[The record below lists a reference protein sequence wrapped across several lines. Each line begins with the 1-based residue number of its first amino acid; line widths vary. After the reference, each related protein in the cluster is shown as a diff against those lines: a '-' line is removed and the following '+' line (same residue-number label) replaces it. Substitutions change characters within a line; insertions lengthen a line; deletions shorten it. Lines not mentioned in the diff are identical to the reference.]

1 MNDRLRYLLGEA
13 VNALRNQNSVAA
25 ELFLNQ
31 AYKLDPK
38 SIDVLRLLGIYEVQ
52 RKDYDKALTLFKKAF
67 KNAPK
72 NALLASN
79 IGNVYLEQKHFLR
92 ALEFYEKAISL
103 DVNYAEAY
111 SNKGNVLQELNR
123 YPEAIVS
130 YDQAIQLD
138 PMDAKTYVNKGNAL
152 LESGQLTDAIQA
164 YDDAIQLQPDHYLA
178 YWHKSLALLLSGNLE
193 DGFSLYE
200 SRWGNGDEFKF
211 SGVRRGFT
219 EKLWLGEESLQGKTI
234 LIYCEQGLG
243 DALQF
248 ARYVELVAQLGAKV
262 ILEAPK
268 SLNEVFSNLSGVSQ
282 IINRG
287 NNLPEFDFY
296 CPIISLPF
304 AFKTNLNSIP
314 SKSAYFKADMNKV
327 EDWVKKLGPKT
338 KPRIGIAW
346 SSTSNFKNDAKRSL
360 SLSEFLVALPDKGYE
375 YVCLQKEIKDC
386 DKETLASHGDI
397 RFFGDDLQSFGDT
410 AALIECVDLVIST
423 CTSIPHLSAS
433 LGKETW
439 ILLSFIPDW
448 RWLLNREDSPW
459 YPSVKLFRQD
469 KLNNWDGV
477 LTRVRASLEKG
488 IS

>member
-38 SIDVLRLLGIYEVQ
+38 NVDVLRLLGIYEAQ

-79 IGNVYLEQKHFLR
+79 IGNVYLEQKHFIR

-103 DVNYAEAY
+103 DHNYAEAY
-111 SNKGNVLQELNR
+111 SNKGNVLQGLNR
-123 YPEAIVS
+123 YSEAIAS
-130 YDQAIQLD
+130 YDEAIQRD
-138 PMDAKTYVNKGNAL
+138 PMDIKSYINKGNAL
-152 LESGQLTDAIQA
+152 LESGQLTNAIQI
-164 YDDAIQLQPDHYLA
+164 YDEAIRLKPDHYLT
-178 YWHKSLALLLSGNLE
+178 YWHKSLALLLSGDLE
-193 DGFSLYE
+193 GGFSLYE
-200 SRWGNGDEFKF
+200 SRWGNGEEFEF

-219 EKLWLGEESLQGKTI
+219 QKFWLGNESLQGKTI

-268 SLNEVFSNLSGVSQ
+268 ELAEVFGDLNGVSE
-282 IINRG
+282 IISRG
-287 NNLPEFDFY
+287 DTLPEFDFY
-296 CPIISLPF
+296 CPLISLPL

-314 SKSAYFKADMNKV
+314 SKSAYFKADPRKIEV
-327 EDWVKKLGPKT
+327 WEKKLGPKT

-346 SSTSNFKNDAKRSL
+346 GSTSSFKNDAKRSL
-360 SLSEFLVALPDKGYE
+360 LMSEFLKALPDKGYE

-386 DKETLASHGDI
+386 DKETLAVRGDI
-397 RFFGDDLQSFGDT
+397 AFFGEDLQNFGDT

-433 LGKETW
+433 LGKQTW
-439 ILLSFIPDW
+439 ILLSYIPDW
-448 RWLLNREDSPW
+448 RWLLDRDDSPW
-459 YPSVKLFRQD
+459 YPSVTLFRQD

-477 LTRVRASLEKG
+477 LARVKAALEKVVN
-488 IS
+488 